1 MALLLGTDVP
11 SRSGINNAIQS
22 TMDEHA
28 STTTSTS
35 LHYDSGWI
43 ALPLRAGFVV
53 SGETPRYR
61 RIGDIVFIMG
71 RIAPSGGGNFAT
83 GQYAV
88 ADLPAGFRPTIGL
101 VMFPLMGSTGGA
113 GRLWY
118 DTSGVVNCHVAT
130 ASNSHLSLAGTIAR
144 NG

>member
-1 MALLLGTDVP
+1 MALLQATDVP
-11 SRSGINNAIQS
+11 SRMGINNAITS
-22 TMDEHA
+22 TMDAHDSSVDTA
-28 STTTSTS
+28 SQ
-35 LHYDSGWI
+35 HYDSGWI
-43 ALPLRAGFVV
+43 ALPLRAGFAL

-88 ADLPAGFRPTIGL
+88 ADLPAGFRTTIGL
-101 VMFPLMGSTGGA
+101 VMFPLMGSTGPA

-118 DTSGVVNCHVAT
+118 DTAGVVNCHVTT
-130 ASNSHLSLAGTIAR
+130 ANNSHLSLAGTIAR

>member
-1 MALLLGTDVP
+1 MTLLQGTDVP

-28 STTTSTS
+28 STTDAAS

-43 ALPLRAGFVV
+43 LLPLRTGFAGQ
-53 SGETPRYR
+53 GETPRYR
-61 RIGDIVFIMG
+61 RIGDIIFVMG

-88 ADLPAGFRPTIGL
+88 ADLPAGFRTTIGL
-101 VMFPLMGSTGGA
+101 VMFPLMGSTGPA

-118 DTSGVVNCHVAT
+118 DTAGVVNCHVTT
-130 ASNSHLSLAGTIAR
+130 ANNSHLSLAGTIAR